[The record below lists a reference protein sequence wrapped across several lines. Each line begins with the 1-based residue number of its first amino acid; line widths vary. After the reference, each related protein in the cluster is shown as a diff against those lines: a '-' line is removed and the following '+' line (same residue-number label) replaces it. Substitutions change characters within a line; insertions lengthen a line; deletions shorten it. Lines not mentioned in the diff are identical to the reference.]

1 MRKVF
6 LLVTF
11 VFSVSIYGQQPP
23 SNPYLQTEVVNVDSI
38 SVQTLYSRTKLFIA
52 ENFKSAKTVI
62 QLDDPETKTL
72 VVKGGVTPYI
82 KNAFAGRTYGISMFT
97 LKIQCKDNKY
107 KYTLSDIYHEKVSTD
122 EYSGGSFEN
131 DKPACGTAFLNN
143 KAWHKI
149 KDNSIEKINNLIAL
163 MKVQVSSKNIKKDD
177 F

>member
-1 MRKVF
+1 MKKVF
-6 LLVTF
+6 LLLTL
-11 VFSVSIYGQQPP
+11 VFSVSTYGQQPS
-23 SNPYLQTEVVNVDSI
+23 SNPYLLTEILNVDSVPAQI
-38 SVQTLYSRTKLFIA
+38 LYSRVKLFIA

-62 QLDDPETKTL
+62 QLDDAETKTI
-72 VVKGGVTPYI
+72 VVKGGVIPYI

-107 KYTLSDIYHEKVSTD
+107 KYTLSDIYHEKVSSD
-122 EYSGGSFEN
+122 EHSGGSFEN

-149 KDNSIEKINNLIAL
+149 KDNSIEQINSLIAL
-163 MKVQVSSKNIKKDD
+163 MKVQVSSKNIKEDN

>member
-11 VFSVSIYGQQPP
+11 AFSVLTYGQQP
-23 SNPYLQTEVVNVDSI
+23 STNPYLLTEVVNVDSI
-38 SVQTLYSRTKLFIA
+38 SAQSLYSRTKLFIA

-62 QLDDPETKTL
+62 QLDDAENKTL
-72 VVKGGVTPYI
+72 VVKGGVMPYI
-82 KNAFAGRTYGISMFT
+82 RNAFAGRTYGISMFT
-97 LKIQCKDNKY
+97 LKIQCKDNKF
-107 KYTLSDIYHEKVSTD
+107 KYTLSDIYHEKVSHD

-149 KDNSIEKINNLIAL
+149 KDNSIEQIKNLIVL
-163 MKVQVSSKNIKKDD
+163 MKVQISSGNIQKDD